1 MIIQNQRSLALFV
14 AVATL
19 LMIPLIGMQFSKE
32 VNWTSSD
39 FLIGG
44 ILLFGTAF
52 ICEMVLRNVKTL
64 KSRIIACFIIL
75 AVLVLVWAELAVE
88 IFGMPIAGS

>member
-14 AVATL
+14 AAAKL

-32 VNWTSSD
+32 VNWASSD

-44 ILLFGTAF
+44 ILLFETAI
-52 ICEMVLRNVKTL
+52 ICEMVLRKVKTL

>member
-1 MIIQNQRSLALFV
+1 MIIQNQRGLALFV
-14 AVATL
+14 AAAKL

-52 ICEMVLRNVKTL
+52 IFEMVLRKVKTL
-64 KSRIIACFIIL
+64 KSIIIACFIIL
-75 AVLVLVWAELAVE
+75 SVLVLVWGELAVG

>member
-32 VNWTSSD
+32 VNWTNSD

-44 ILLFGTAF
+44 ILLFETAIIF
-52 ICEMVLRNVKTL
+52 EMVLRNVKTL
-64 KSRIIACFIIL
+64 KSIIIACFIIL
-75 AVLVLVWAELAVE
+75 SVLVLVWAELAVG
-88 IFGMPIAGS
+88 IFGSPISGS

>member
-1 MIIQNQRSLALFV
+1 MITQNQRSLALF
-14 AVATL
+14 AAAATL

-32 VNWTSSD
+32 VNWTGSD
-39 FLIGG
+39 FVIGG

-64 KSRIIACFIIL
+64 KARMIICLTVLAIL
-75 AVLVLVWAELAVE
+75 MVIWAELAVG
-88 IFGMPIAGS
+88 IFGSPIARS